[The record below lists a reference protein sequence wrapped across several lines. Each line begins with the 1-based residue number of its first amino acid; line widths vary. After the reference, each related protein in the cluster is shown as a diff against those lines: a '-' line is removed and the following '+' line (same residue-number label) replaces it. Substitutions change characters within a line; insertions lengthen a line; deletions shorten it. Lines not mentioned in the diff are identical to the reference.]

1 MPLRQSRVVRPI
13 EMMMKQILAIA
24 GAIAFVSAVWF
35 VLDYAL
41 VVSPNYPGNCDRSF
55 WWFYLPIPFILLTAN
70 LLVTKRITV
79 IGKAIE
85 SLIVVGGGWYLLWIL
100 MRMAGMMF
108 HYWIGGR

>member
-1 MPLRQSRVVRPI
+1 
-13 EMMMKQILAIA
+13 MKQILAIA

-35 VLDYAL
+35 VLDYSL
-41 VVSPNYPGNCDRSF
+41 VVSPHYPGNCDRIF

-85 SLIVVGGGWYLLWIL
+85 SLIVVGGRWYLLWIL
-100 MRMAGMMF
+100 MRTVGMMF
-108 HYWIGGR
+108 HHWIGGR